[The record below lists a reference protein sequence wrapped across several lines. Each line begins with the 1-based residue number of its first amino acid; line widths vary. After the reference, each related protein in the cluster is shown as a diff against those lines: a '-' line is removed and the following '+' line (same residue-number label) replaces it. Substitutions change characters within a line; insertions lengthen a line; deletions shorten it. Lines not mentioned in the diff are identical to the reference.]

1 MTIQEWRNYY
11 ESIGRMDMVEQMDKE
26 LKKQQPKRENVIQ
39 KDDVTN
45 LKITLGGEK
54 DVLDIIKE
62 L

>member
-11 ESIGRMDMVEQMDKE
+11 ESIGRMDMVEQIDKE